1 LVRPVVAAL
10 GLAVSAAIGSSACSR
25 GDESVEPAPE
35 AFCEAVI
42 DLEDGLAELAGEAED
57 VQIRGQIRL
66 VRRVVE
72 TAPRPVEADARIFL
86 AALEAVRDN
95 PDDPSLRDD
104 PDVEEAVANVER
116 YAIEGCELFE
126 RDGGGSPF

>member
-1 LVRPVVAAL
+1 MRPVVL
-10 GLAVSAAIGSSACSR
+10 GLAVAAALFTTTCSR
-25 GDESVEPAPE
+25 GDDSAEPAPE
-35 AFCEAVI
+35 AFCDAVI

-66 VRRVVE
+66 VRRVAR
-72 TAPRPVEADARIFL
+72 TAPAEVRRDARTFL
-86 AALEAVRDN
+86 AALEAIRDH
-95 PDDPSLRDD
+95 PDDQSLRDD

-116 YAIEGCELFE
+116 HAIEGCDLFE

>member
-1 LVRPVVAAL
+1 VRPVVL
-10 GLAVSAAIGSSACSR
+10 GLAVAAALFTTACSR
-25 GDESVEPAPE
+25 GDDAVEPAPE

-42 DLEDGLAELAGEAED
+42 DLEDGLAELAGEDED

-66 VRRVVE
+66 VRRVAQ
-72 TAPRPVEADARIFL
+72 TAPVEVRRDARTFL
-86 AALEAVRDN
+86 AALEAIRDH
-95 PDDPSLRDD
+95 PDDQSLRDD

-116 YAIEGCELFE
+116 YAIEGCDLFE

>member
-1 LVRPVVAAL
+1 VRPVVPL
-10 GLAVSAAIGSSACSR
+10 GLAVIVAVGLSACSR
-25 GDESVEPAPE
+25 GDETVEPAPE

-42 DLEDGLAELAGEAED
+42 DLEDGLAELAGEAEA

-66 VRRVVE
+66 VRRVAE
-72 TAPRPVEADARIFL
+72 TAPPQVEADARTFL
-86 AALEAVRDN
+86 EALEAVRDD
-95 PDDPSLRDD
+95 PDDRSLRDD
-104 PDVEEAVANVER
+104 PDVEEAVADVER